1 MNVLK
6 RVIGLVMVSAVILT
20 GCSNTTDSATNLDPA
35 AFKAKTQEAGV
46 IVLDVRTTQEFNEGH
61 IENAININVES
72 DSFLSQIESLD
83 KSKSYAVYCRSG
95 RRSADAITKM
105 ANQNFTSL
113 TNLNGGIID
122 WTNAGFALVTK

>member
-1 MNVLK
+1 MLK
-6 RVIGLVMVSAVILT
+6 RAISLVFISTLILS
-20 GCSNTTDSATNLDPA
+20 GCSSSSDSATDLDPV
-35 AFKAKTQEAGV
+35 AFKAKTQEPGV

-72 DSFLSQIESLD
+72 DTFLSQIESLD

-113 TNLNGGIID
+113 LNLNGGVID

>member
-1 MNVLK
+1 MLK
-6 RVIGLVMVSAVILT
+6 RAISLVMVSAVILT
-20 GCSNTTDSATNLDPA
+20 GCSSTTDAAINLDPV
-35 AFKAKTQEAGV
+35 AFKAKTQEAEV

-72 DSFLSQIESLD
+72 DTFLSQIESLD

-95 RRSADAITKM
+95 RRSADAVAKM

-113 TNLNGGIID
+113 TNLNGGTID

>member
-1 MNVLK
+1 MLK

>member
-1 MNVLK
+1 MLK
-6 RVIGLVMVSAVILT
+6 RAIGLVMVSAVILT
-20 GCSNTTDSATNLDPA
+20 GCSSTSDSAINLDAA
-35 AFKAKTQEAGV
+35 AFKAKTQEAEV
-46 IVLDVRTTQEFNEGH
+46 IVLDVRTAQEFNEGH

-72 DSFLSQIESLD
+72 DTFLSQIESLD

-95 RRSADAITKM
+95 RRSADALTKM

-113 TNLNGGIID
+113 TNLNGGTID

>member
-1 MNVLK
+1 MLK
-6 RVIGLVMVSAVILT
+6 RFIGLVMVSAVILT
-20 GCSNTTDSATNLDPA
+20 GCSSTSDSAINFDPA
-35 AFKAKTQEAGV
+35 AFKAKTQEAEV
-46 IVLDVRTTQEFNEGH
+46 IVLDVRTAQEFNEGH

-72 DSFLSQIESLD
+72 DTFLSQIESLD

-113 TNLNGGIID
+113 VNLNGGVID

>member
-1 MNVLK
+1 MLK
-6 RVIGLVMVSAVILT
+6 RAISLVFISTLILS
-20 GCSNTTDSATNLDPA
+20 GCSSSSDSATNLDPV
-35 AFKAKTQEAGV
+35 AFKAKTQEPGV

-72 DSFLSQIESLD
+72 DTFLSQIESLD

-113 TNLNGGIID
+113 LNLNGGVID

>member
-1 MNVLK
+1 MLK

-20 GCSNTTDSATNLDPA
+20 GCSSTTDSAINLDPA
-35 AFKAKTQEAGV
+35 AFKAKTQEAEV

-72 DSFLSQIESLD
+72 DTFLSQIESLD

-95 RRSADAITKM
+95 RRSADALTKM

-113 TNLNGGIID
+113 TNLNGGTID

>member
-1 MNVLK
+1 MLK
-6 RVIGLVMVSAVILT
+6 RTIGLVMVSAVILT
-20 GCSNTTDSATNLDPA
+20 GCSGATDSAINLDPA
-35 AFKAKTQEAGV
+35 AFKAKTQETEV
-46 IVLDVRTTQEFNEGH
+46 IVLDVRTAQEFNEGH

-72 DSFLSQIESLD
+72 DTFLSQIESLD

>member
-1 MNVLK
+1 
-6 RVIGLVMVSAVILT
+6 
-20 GCSNTTDSATNLDPA
+20 
-35 AFKAKTQEAGV
+35 
-46 IVLDVRTTQEFNEGH
+46 VLDVRTAQEFNEGH

-72 DSFLSQIESLD
+72 DTFLSQIESLD

-113 TNLNGGIID
+113 TNLNGGTID

>member
-1 MNVLK
+1 MLK
-6 RVIGLVMVSAVILT
+6 RAIGLVMVSAVILT
-20 GCSNTTDSATNLDPA
+20 GCSSTTDSTINLDPA
-35 AFKAKTQEAGV
+35 AFKAKTQEAEV
-46 IVLDVRTTQEFNEGH
+46 IVLDVRTAQEFNEGH

-72 DSFLSQIESLD
+72 DTFLSQIESLD

-95 RRSADAITKM
+95 RRSADALTKM

-113 TNLNGGIID
+113 TNLNGGTID